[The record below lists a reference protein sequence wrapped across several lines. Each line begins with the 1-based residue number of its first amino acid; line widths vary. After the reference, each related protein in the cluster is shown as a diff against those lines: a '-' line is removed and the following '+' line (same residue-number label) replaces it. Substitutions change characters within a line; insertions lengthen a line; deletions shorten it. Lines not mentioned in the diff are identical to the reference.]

1 MIIEIDFLYRWA
13 VLERRPNH
21 VNKQPSG
28 CWHLTFDCFLNL
40 DMRDDTNTKFL
51 LLRVQTAYDLG
62 NERWL
67 FGDIIDHVGIYGS
80 RLAEGLSASNVGL
93 VIFLLIHY
101 FTHIAHHIILN
112 IYQNSELIQK
122 IYADPT
128 GRAMDSGPS
137 VVAHLFVTVILKLS
151 GWKFSVLRCNSDM
164 IKKITLAMT
173 ESNSI
178 MSL

>member
-93 VIFLLIHY
+93 VLVTNIDIIHHNLTVFNDTQESSLGKWHAKWHSWWRHQIETFPALLAIC
-101 FTHIAHHIILN
+101 AG
-112 IYQNSELIQK
+112 NSPVSGEFPAQRPVTRSFDVSFDLYLIP
-122 IYADPT
+122 D
-128 GRAMDSGPS
+128 
-137 VVAHLFVTVILKLS
+137 
-151 GWKFSVLRCNSDM
+151 
-164 IKKITLAMT
+164 
-173 ESNSI
+173 
-178 MSL
+178 